1 MSTFVAKGC
10 AMDISPTY
18 RGQEQ
23 EPKKT
28 NRAAFTSSSNKENS
42 CTPFPVLSLIHFS
55 GTPYVSF
62 EAVKLGSSK
71 SAVLLIDNPNDEVVD
86 VSVEKFPSAKGFSM
100 DKRNFTIQP
109 NAQIPLSIVWTPL
122 EEGGVREIV
131 VFVTNGIVKHQ
142 AILLGRAEATKK
154 KKRSMWESI
163 KRKKPPDEI
172 AVRKTHKADIVLPK
186 SANRTF
192 HVSRKV
198 EYTKAKNSHSP
209 VQPCDDIL
217 SPSGERVTDGLIL
230 RSSLMTREGKAL
242 SPIAFVQPQIQ
253 TPCTASRLTA
263 NTLLYGASVDSV
275 EVEESHLQ
283 SETRVQTAFCIKETV
298 SVESTTTQMSC
309 ESVTYFE
316 NMKNNI
322 EIHNWTLSPVNVSG
336 HVLHTPLSHKR
347 ILSPDSFVNNSYVPE
362 VNNDSV
368 LDITIL
374 SPDQF
379 LKDGA
384 FVSSSI
390 SVLTGHEAV
399 FVSPQSGS
407 SSSNSSSTKEKDLL
421 FTDNRL
427 DQTFSSE
434 PTQSRLTFFVKP
446 DPDIRPVV
454 ENPVKDAS
462 NKRPVISMTVTKSK
476 SGQIKE
482 NRSEPNQKPSFRKC
496 LEDGVYKD
504 GNTRLDQQQFLA
516 FKATTLEGLPIID
529 SCGGFELRPQLE
541 KDTLAGKLP
550 VKIQDPKHTNK
561 RKSDEFLERTSD
573 SQSHTVEVK
582 KRNRSERVVGETKKL
597 RERVHFSSR
606 SLSSTKTDQQK
617 KKIVAAAMKSVST
630 ITVRKSTNVLHPQM
644 SHKPGI
650 DLKSN
655 RMPSHMSS
663 KRPVIGVAQSK
674 LTFFKPVQTAIPR
687 HPLPFAAKNMFYDE
701 RWLEKQERGFTWW
714 INYFLTPDDFKV
726 CTEVL
731 KVNAVALAFGVEGH
745 HKASVPKAP
754 TKEEMSLKTYTARSK
769 LNRLRR
775 AACRLFTSE
784 NMVKAIQ
791 RLELEVEAK
800 RLLVRKDRHLWKDI
814 GERQKV
820 LNWLLSYNPLW
831 LRIGLETIYGEL
843 ISLESNS
850 DVMGLAVFILNRLL
864 WNPDIAAEY
873 RHPTVPHL
881 YRDGHEEALSRFT
894 LKKLLLLV
902 CFLDQAKESRLI
914 DHDPCLFCLDSQF
927 KCTKDLLLAFARDFL
942 SGEGILSKHL
952 SYMGLPVSHVQTPLD
967 EFDFAVRNLAVDLKC
982 GVRLVRIV
990 ELLTENWSL
999 SSKLRVPVISRLQ
1012 KMHNVEIALQVLKT
1026 KGVNLKDEHG
1036 AAIES
1041 KDIVDGHREKTLTL
1055 LCRII
1060 FTFQVEIL
1068 LDEQQLCEEIHFL
1081 RRAQKLQ
1088 RILSGLQSSSK
1099 KAFLKE
1105 DTEAR
1110 LDSGTKVKLLMEW
1123 VNAVCAFYNTKVE
1136 NFTVSFSD
1144 GRVLCFLINY
1154 YHPSY
1159 LTMEAIRQKT
1169 TQTVECGHRGTI
1181 GLNQSSSDSDD
1192 SSLNCQELND
1202 TSTISVNF
1210 KELLENEKTN
1220 FQLVNNAVSN
1230 LGGVPAMINSQDMS
1244 NTIPNEKVVICYLS
1258 FLCARLLDL
1267 CKETRAARVIQT
1279 AWRKYKLKLE
1289 QKKHEERN
1297 HAACIIQMAV
1307 LKFLNKCREKKKIA
1321 AAIIIQSFW
1330 RGYLV
1335 RKKAREDLLRLQN
1348 ESATIIQAYWKRY
1361 SAMKHYRHIKHCIIM
1376 LQARVRMKIAHS
1388 AYKKILQ
1395 AVVTIQRRHRANL
1408 LAKGQRR
1415 HYLVMKASAV
1425 LIGRCYRRWK
1435 SRMLAR
1441 QNLAALVI
1449 QCCFRQW
1456 RSQVHAKR
1464 NMAAI
1469 HIQAYYRMYS
1479 IQKHFMNIQRKI
1491 VKIQAWFRGCMARR
1505 KFNQMRTA
1513 VLTIQRHYK
1522 AFVCGK
1528 AQRQKFLLVRKSVV
1542 VIQSYYRGMKGR
1554 LIYRQI
1560 KAACVIASFWQM
1572 KKERARFLL
1581 ARQSVVIL
1589 QSHVRTW
1596 QARRRYQRLKR
1607 SVSLIQ
1613 ACYRAVT
1620 LGRKVRESFQSMKLA
1635 AIVLQAACRG
1645 WQARRRRH
1653 MLKSVVRIQ
1662 SVYRAYVA
1670 QKKFLKLKQ
1679 ATITIQANVK
1689 MVQTQQRYTKLRNTA
1704 IYIQRTRRANQLC
1717 TVHAGEFRR
1726 KRKACIV
1733 LQAAARGY
1741 VVRKQIQTWRIAAVK
1756 IQSAFRMKKERA
1768 CYLSKY
1774 KAVLVLQKHYR
1785 CYREGIAYRSS
1796 FLRVRAAAMCLQAAY
1811 RGFRLRQTLKR
1822 LHKSAS
1828 VIQRAFRACVLRRR
1842 FLEIKKS
1849 TILIQRWYRACIL
1862 GVQQRVEHRKLKVS
1876 SIAIQAI
1883 YRGKV
1888 VRTKIQKWHKAAL
1901 VIQTCFRRYQA
1912 EKNYHALKNATIF
1925 VQKRFQAKLAGGKQQ
1940 EKYLALRHCAL
1951 KLQAAWRGKTVRRR
1965 LQVQHQAVTLIQNCY
1980 RTYVLHRK
1988 WKTMRLGA
1996 VRIQQAYRAYTCGKK
2011 QRVKFLRLRE
2021 AAVILQAGFRGMKVR
2036 QRLQAHHRA
2045 ACKIQAA
2052 YKTFKAKTKFNVQKT
2067 AAICI
2072 QRRYRAMV
2080 VGQIQRQKYVQLLQA
2095 TIKLQSIYRGV
2106 KLRRMVQQQHV
2117 AATAIQAYF
2126 RMHKAQ
2132 CSYLAM
2138 RLAAP
2143 IIQVNYRAH
2152 LKRKEEREKYLHTR
2166 KSVIFIQ
2173 SAYRGMRDRRILR
2186 ERHKAASVIQAHYRK
2201 WRRYIQ
2207 FKKLKWAVMVVQR
2220 RFKANCLRNIEV
2232 GKYKTIQRATIC
2244 IQAAFRGMKARCHLK
2259 HIQAAAQ
2266 LIQHRYRCYLQH
2278 KRYVVLRCATV
2289 TIQRRYRALIVA
2301 RQQQNSYHALRTAAI
2316 TLQAAYRGLKC
2327 RKTLK
2332 RQQRAAVVIQ
2342 SAFRMY
2348 KAKIPFK
2355 AMKLAAI
2362 MIQTCY
2368 KAYLK
2373 GKTQRNLFLTYRKSA
2388 VIIQSAYRGM
2398 KVRQELTKIR
2408 CAAVIIQA
2416 WFRAHKQRW
2425 DFQILRSAAVVL
2437 QQRYRAQKLKVSGV
2451 EQYRRTKQAVVCIQK
2466 AFRVWQARQLVRRET
2481 AAVHIQSFLKMYV
2494 QRRAFLRQKA
2504 AAVVIQSA
2512 FKCYKARA
2520 CYKEMCVS
2528 SLVIQKWYRSSKETQ
2543 LQRAQYLEM
2552 KKAAILLQSVFRGI
2566 AARKLAK
2573 QKSAACKIQSFL
2585 QMAICR
2591 RNFKEHRSAAITIQ
2605 AHYKA
2610 CIARRK
2616 YESYRRAA
2624 LVLQKHYRAFL
2635 IMKQQ
2640 RLAYVTTVKR
2650 LQMLQARIRGFIT
2663 RQRLKR
2669 LQKGATVI
2677 QALFRGRMQRRQ
2689 FLQYKRATEVIQ
2701 AHYRAYLLQKMEK
2714 AKYLRMKESAIVIQA
2729 HIRGYQT
2736 RQHILKIKAA
2746 QNILAWY
2753 RGCVVRREYRMRQK
2767 AIVTVHRCIRT
2778 KLLRRR
2784 FLKLHHCACIIQKR
2798 WRETMQARMNHL
2810 RFLQLRTS
2818 TVTIQ
2823 AAWRGYRTRK
2833 LFFKMQRSALLIQA
2847 FYRGFVQ
2854 RRDFLRKQKAVQV
2867 IENYFHAWQR
2877 GRLERSKFQ
2886 SIKNATITLQAFCRG
2901 WLVRKKMIE
2910 QKQAEKRMQFSAAAY
2925 HHMSAIKIQRNF
2937 RAYLVLKRA
2946 KQQIHSVICIQ
2957 RWMRVILQ
2965 RRQFLNKRENI
2976 IKIQRSARV
2985 WLLRRSNAA
2994 AVIQKAVKNYLCK
3007 KQKEAFLQRVIKVQA
3022 TWRGF
3027 WSRKM
3032 NDTRTVVAIRHRLE
3046 KANRESKEEEKLC
3059 NKTATAID
3067 YLMRYRHLSYILAAL
3082 KHLETATR
3090 LSSVCCEKLADSGA
3104 TLTIFTLIRSCNRS
3118 VPCMEVITYAIQVL
3132 LNLSKYDKTVG
3143 AVYNTE
3149 HSIKTLLEL
3158 LRIYREKAGD
3168 KVADKGGTI
3177 FTKTCFLL
3185 VILLQDP
3192 RRALEVRNLPKA
3204 VENIRSIYNLTSRKH
3219 MMDSQRT
3226 ITKQKM
3232 NASFNGSFLTPA
3244 TPIKAK
3250 LTKRVAPDW
3259 LLRKDSLKEVVD
3271 PLRAIQMVASAL
3283 CISI

>member
-10 AMDISPTY
+10 AMDISPTN

-23 EPKKT
+23 ELKKT

-71 SAVLLIDNPNDEVVD
+71 STVLLIDNPNNEVVD
-86 VSVEKFPSAKGFSM
+86 VSVEKFPSAKGFSI

-186 SANRTF
+186 SVNRTF

-198 EYTKAKNSHSP
+198 EYTKAKNYHSP
-209 VQPCDDIL
+209 LQPCDDIL

-253 TPCTASRLTA
+253 TPRSPSRLTA
-263 NTLLYGASVDSV
+263 NTLLCRASVDSV

-283 SETRVQTAFCIKETV
+283 SETRMQTAFCIKETV

-309 ESVTYFE
+309 DSVTYFE
-316 NMKNNI
+316 NVKNNI
-322 EIHNWTLSPVNVSG
+322 EIHNWTLSPVNASG
-336 HVLHTPLSHKR
+336 HILHTPLSHKR

-362 VNNDSV
+362 VNNDTA
-368 LDITIL
+368 LDVPIL

-379 LKDGA
+379 LKDVA
-384 FVSSSI
+384 FVSPSI
-390 SVLTGHEAV
+390 SVLPGQEAV
-399 FVSPQSGS
+399 FLSPQSS
-407 SSSNSSSTKEKDLL
+407 SPSSNSSSTKETDLL
-421 FTDNRL
+421 FTDNKL

-446 DPDIRPVV
+446 DPDFRPVV

-462 NKRPVISMTVTKSK
+462 KKRPVISMTVTKSK

-482 NRSEPNQKPSFRKC
+482 NRPEPNQKPSFRKC
-496 LEDGVYKD
+496 LEDRLCKD

-516 FKATTLEGLPIID
+516 FKSTTLEGLPIID
-529 SCGGFELRPQLE
+529 SGGGGGFEPRPQTE

-550 VKIQDPKHTNK
+550 VKIQDPKRNNK
-561 RKSDEFLERTSD
+561 RKSEEFLERTSD

-582 KRNRSERVVGETKKL
+582 KRNRLERVVGETKKL
-597 RERVHFSSR
+597 RERVQFSSR
-606 SLSSTKTDQQK
+606 SLSSTKMDQQK
-617 KKIVAAAMKSVST
+617 KKI
-630 ITVRKSTNVLHPQM
+630 
-644 SHKPGI
+644 
-650 DLKSN
+650 
-655 RMPSHMSS
+655 
-663 KRPVIGVAQSK
+663 
-674 LTFFKPVQTAIPR
+674 AIPR

-701 RWLEKQERGFTWW
+701 RWLEKQEKGFTWW

-784 NMVKAIQ
+784 SMVKAIQ

-942 SGEGILSKHL
+942 SGEGILSRHL
-952 SYMGLPVSHVQTPLD
+952 SYMGLPVSHMQTPLD
-967 EFDFAVRNLAVDLKC
+967 EFDFAVRNLAVDL
-982 GVRLVRIV
+982 RRIV

-1012 KMHNVEIALQVLKT
+1012 KMHNVEIALQVLKA
-1026 KGVNLKDEHG
+1026 KGVDLKDEHG

-1055 LCRII
+1055 LWRII

-1088 RILSGLQSSSK
+1088 RILSGLQSNSK

-1105 DTEAR
+1105 NTEAR

-1159 LTMEAIRQKT
+1159 LTMEAISQKT

-1210 KELLENEKTN
+1210 KELLENEMTN

-1244 NTIPNEKVVICYLS
+1244 NTIPNEK
-1258 FLCARLLDL
+1258 
-1267 CKETRAARVIQT
+1267 
-1279 AWRKYKLKLE
+1279 
-1289 QKKHEERN
+1289 ERN
-1297 HAACIIQMAV
+1297 RAACIIQMAV
-1307 LKFLNKCREKKKIA
+1307 LKFLSKRREKKKIA

-1335 RKKAREDLLRLQN
+1335 RKKAREDRLRLQN

-1361 SAMKHYRHIKHCIIM
+1361 SAMKRYQHIKCCIIM
-1376 LQARVRMKIAHS
+1376 LQARVRMKIAYS
-1388 AYKKILQ
+1388 AYKKFLQ
-1395 AVVTIQRRHRANL
+1395 AVVTIQRLHRANL
-1408 LAKGQRR
+1408 LAKGQHR
-1415 HYLVMKASAV
+1415 HYLVLKASAV

-1435 SRMLAR
+1435 SRILAR
-1441 QNLAALVI
+1441 QNLAASVI
-1449 QCCFRQW
+1449 QCCFRRW
-1456 RSQVHAKR
+1456 CSQVHAKR
-1464 NMAAI
+1464 NVAAI

-1479 IQKHFMNIQRKI
+1479 IRKHFMNIQRKI

-1522 AFVCGK
+1522 AFVFGK
-1528 AQRQKFLLVRKSVV
+1528 AQRQKYLLVHKSVV

-1572 KKERARFLL
+1572 KKERTQFLL

-1589 QSHVRTW
+1589 QSHVRSW
-1596 QARRRYQRLKR
+1596 QARRRYQILKR

-1613 ACYRAVT
+1613 AYYRAVT
-1620 LGRKVRESFQSMKLA
+1620 LGRKVRERFQSMKLA

-1645 WQARRRRH
+1645 WHARRRRH

-1670 QKKFLKLKQ
+1670 RKKFLKLKQ
-1679 ATITIQANVK
+1679 ATITIQAYVK
-1689 MVQTQQRYTKLRNTA
+1689 MTQTQQRYTKLRNTA

-1717 TVHAGEFRR
+1717 TVHAAEFKR

-1741 VVRKQIQTWRIAAVK
+1741 VVRKQIRTCRIAAVK
-1756 IQSAFRMKKERA
+1756 IQSAFRMKKESA

-1785 CYREGIAYRSS
+1785 CYREGIAYRTL

-1811 RGFRLRQTLKR
+1811 RGYRLRQTLKR

-1828 VIQRAFRACVLRRR
+1828 VIQRAFRARVLRRR

-1849 TILIQRWYRACIL
+1849 TIQIQRWYRACIL
-1862 GVQQRVEHRKLKVS
+1862 GVHQRVQYRKLKVA

-1888 VRTKIQKWHKAAL
+1888 VRTKLQKWHKAAL
-1901 VIQTCFRRYQA
+1901 VIQACFRRYQA
-1912 EKNYHALKNATIF
+1912 EKNYHALKNATVFI
-1925 VQKRFQAKLAGGKQQ
+1925 QKRFQAKLAGGRQR
-1940 EKYLALRHCAL
+1940 EKYLAVRRCTL

-1965 LQVQHQAVTLIQNCY
+1965 LQVQHQASALIQNCY

-1988 WKTMRLGA
+1988 WKAMRLGA
-1996 VRIQQAYRAYTCGKK
+1996 VRIQQAYRAYTYGKK

-2021 AAVILQAGFRGMKVR
+2021 AAVTLQAGFRGMKVR
-2036 QRLQAHHRA
+2036 QCLQARNRA

-2052 YKTFKAKTKFNVQKT
+2052 YKAFKAKTKFHVQKT
-2067 AAICI
+2067 AAIHI

-2138 RLAAP
+2138 RLAAT

-2152 LKRKEEREKYLHTR
+2152 LKRKQEQEKYLHIQ

-2186 ERHKAASVIQAHYRK
+2186 ERHRAASVIQAHYRK
-2201 WRRYIQ
+2201 WRHYIQ

-2220 RFKANCLRNIEV
+2220 RFKANLLRNIEV

-2301 RQQQNSYHALRTAAI
+2301 RQQQNSYHDLRTAAI
-2316 TLQAAYRGLKC
+2316 TLQAAYRGLKS

-2348 KAKIPFK
+2348 KAEIPFK
-2355 AMKLAAI
+2355 AMRLAAI
-2362 MIQTCY
+2362 MIQTYY
-2368 KAYLK
+2368 KTYLK
-2373 GKTQRNLFLTYRKSA
+2373 GKKQRNLFLKYRKS
-2388 VIIQSAYRGM
+2388 VIIIQSAYRGM

-2425 DFQILRSAAVVL
+2425 DFQKLRAAAVVL
-2437 QQRYRAQKLKVSGV
+2437 QQRYRAQKLKVSEV
-2451 EQYRRTKQAVVCIQK
+2451 EQYHRTKQAVVCIQK
-2466 AFRVWQARQLVRRET
+2466 SFRAWQARQLGHRET

-2520 CYKEMCVS
+2520 CYKEMCFS
-2528 SLVIQKWYRSSKETQ
+2528 SLVIQKWYRSCKETQ

-2552 KKAAILLQSVFRGI
+2552 KKAAILLQSVFRGL

-2573 QKSAACKIQSFL
+2573 QKAAACKIQSFL
-2585 QMAICR
+2585 QMAISR
-2591 RNFKEHRSAAITIQ
+2591 RKFKELRSAAITIQ
-2605 AHYKA
+2605 AHYRA
-2610 CIARRK
+2610 YIARRK
-2616 YESYRRAA
+2616 CESYRRAA

-2640 RLAYVTTVKR
+2640 RLAYLTTVKR
-2650 LQMLQARIRGFIT
+2650 LQMLQARIRGFIA

-2669 LQKGATVI
+2669 LLKSATVI
-2677 QALFRGRMQRRQ
+2677 QAFFRGRMQRTR

-2701 AHYRAYLLQKMEK
+2701 EHYRAYLLQKMEK
-2714 AKYLRMKESAIVIQA
+2714 AKYLRMKESAI
-2729 HIRGYQT
+2729 
-2736 RQHILKIKAA
+2736 
-2746 QNILAWY
+2746 
-2753 RGCVVRREYRMRQK
+2753 
-2767 AIVTVHRCIRT
+2767 
-2778 KLLRRR
+2778 
-2784 FLKLHHCACIIQKR
+2784 
-2798 WRETMQARMNHL
+2798 
-2810 RFLQLRTS
+2810 
-2818 TVTIQ
+2818 
-2823 AAWRGYRTRK
+2823 
-2833 LFFKMQRSALLIQA
+2833 LIQ
-2847 FYRGFVQ
+2847 
-2854 RRDFLRKQKAVQV
+2854 
-2867 IENYFHAWQR
+2867 I
-2877 GRLERSKFQ
+2877 
-2886 SIKNATITLQAFCRG
+2886 
-2901 WLVRKKMIE
+2901 IE
-2910 QKQAEKRMQFSAAAY
+2910 QNQAEKRMRFSAAAY

-2946 KQQIHSVICIQ
+2946 QQQIHSIICIQ
-2957 RWMRVILQ
+2957 
-2965 RRQFLNKRENI
+2965 
-2976 IKIQRSARV
+2976 
-2985 WLLRRSNAA
+2985 
-2994 AVIQKAVKNYLCK
+2994 
-3007 KQKEAFLQRVIKVQA
+3007 
-3022 TWRGF
+3022 
-3027 WSRKM
+3027 
-3032 NDTRTVVAIRHRLE
+3032 
-3046 KANRESKEEEKLC
+3046 
-3059 NKTATAID
+3059 
-3067 YLMRYRHLSYILAAL
+3067 
-3082 KHLETATR
+3082 
-3090 LSSVCCEKLADSGA
+3090 
-3104 TLTIFTLIRSCNRS
+3104 
-3118 VPCMEVITYAIQVL
+3118 
-3132 LNLSKYDKTVG
+3132 
-3143 AVYNTE
+3143 
-3149 HSIKTLLEL
+3149 
-3158 LRIYREKAGD
+3158 
-3168 KVADKGGTI
+3168 
-3177 FTKTCFLL
+3177 
-3185 VILLQDP
+3185 
-3192 RRALEVRNLPKA
+3192 EVRNFPKV
-3204 VENIRSIYNLTSRKH
+3204 VEHIRSIYNLTSRKH
-3219 MMDSQRT
+3219 KMDSQRT

-3232 NASFNGSFLTPA
+3232 NASFNGSFLTQA

-3271 PLRAIQMVASAL
+3271 PLQAIQMVASAL